1 MKKILLIEDDPFMID
16 IYTTKLKE
24 AGFLVCSS
32 ADGEDALQQA
42 KNEKPDLILLDIVL
56 PKLTGLEFLKEIKEL
71 SQFQET
77 PVIIL
82 SNLGQKAEVE
92 KGLKMGARK
101 YFIKAHYTPSEVI
114 EQIRQIFQEI
124 K

>member
-1 MKKILLIEDDPFMID
+1 VKKILLIEDDPFMID